1 MTVRISPLVR
11 QILCFL
17 SGPIACM
24 LIKDLPP
31 MEGMAPQGM
40 TCLAG
45 CVWLML
51 WWLTG
56 IFSMPVTSIMSIPIF
71 GFLGVL
77 TPAKV
82 FSVFGDPSMM
92 LIFGATIIVGLW
104 KESNFIERYA
114 YWCFNFPFVKGSA
127 RRLLFVFVFGV
138 GLMSAIAPN
147 VPLAILF
154 VSIAVMIGR
163 ACQLD
168 KNSNLMRS
176 LCVFSAIAPA
186 VGGAATPIGG
196 APNMVVIAL
205 IATSLQYSISFWEW
219 SALGIPLVLI
229 ALFIIFFISGFA
241 MPLRGKESHLP
252 VPEEYLRKKLD
263 DLGPITRYEHIAIIV
278 MVTAFIL
285 WCFGPQI
292 ADFLGWKAGVKML
305 TAPVVAVFMGALTF
319 LIPLRKDEKSGK
331 LIFSMSWEQA
341 IKHIGWGIL
350 VIQIGTLSF
359 GNVLLMGGLD
369 KWAASQ
375 IQTLAG
381 DLSGAWVWFFFV
393 VITGLASQVVTNL
406 ALAALLIPIMANL
419 AIGYGFHPIAAC
431 LSVGFACNIAT
442 CFPFSSLTVAAAMIG
457 GGEYVHAKDF
467 LVTGLITTLSISIL
481 SFLICYFLG
490 PIFLPAW
497 NF

>member
-1 MTVRISPLVR
+1 MTSRISPSFRQLV
-11 QILCFL
+11 CFL

-24 LIKDLPP
+24 LIKNIPP
-31 MEGMAPQGM
+31 MEGMGPQGM

-51 WWLTG
+51 WWLTDV
-56 IFSMPVTSIMSIPIF
+56 FPMPVTSIMSIPIF
-71 GFLGVL
+71 SFLGVL
-77 TPAKV
+77 APAKV
-82 FSVFGDPSMM
+82 FSVMGDPSMM

-114 YWCFNFPFVKGSA
+114 YWCFNLPFVKGSSK
-127 RRLLFVFVFGV
+127 RLLFVFIFAV

-147 VPLAILF
+147 IPLAILF

-168 KNSNLMRS
+168 KKSNLMRS

-196 APNMVVIAL
+196 APNMVVIGL
-205 IATSLQYSISFWEW
+205 IAASLHYSISFWEW

-229 ALFIIFFISGFA
+229 ALFVIFFISGLA
-241 MPLRGKESHLP
+241 LPLRGKELSLP

-263 DLGPITRYEHIAIIV
+263 DLGPVTRYEHIAIIV
-278 MVTAFIL
+278 MVLAFIL

-292 ADFLGWKAGVKML
+292 ARFTGWQAGVKML
-305 TAPVVAVFMGALTF
+305 SAPAVAVFMGALTF
-319 LIPLRKDEKSGK
+319 IIPLRKDEESGK
-331 LIFSMSWEQA
+331 IIFSMSWEQA
-341 IKHIGWGIL
+341 LKHIGWGIL

-359 GNVLLMGGLD
+359 GNVLLLGGLD
-369 KWAASQ
+369 TWAANQ
-375 IQTLAG
+375 IQILAG
-381 DLSGAWVWFFFV
+381 NLSGAWVWFIFV

-457 GGEYVHAKDF
+457 GGEYVQSKDF
-467 LVTGLITTLSISIL
+467 LATGLITTISISII
-481 SFLICYFLG
+481 SFFLCYYLG
-490 PIFLPAW
+490 PVLLPAW
-497 NF
+497 GG